1 MTESAA
7 LLPQRSVMPKV
18 LRLEQDDNS
27 SDDLAKTAPRQSV
40 FLKQPLKRPALFA
53 GMSGRMGDVSAVCRE
68 EIFEIR
74 SFELFNG
81 QGLDLSKVPRLKT
94 YFVGPLR

>member
-7 LLPQRSVMPKV
+7 LLPRRNAKSAQV
-18 LRLEQDDNS
+18 LEQDDNS
-27 SDDLAKTAPRQSV
+27 SDDLAKTAPGQPV
-40 FLKQPLKRPALFA
+40 FLEQPLKRPALFA
-53 GMSGRMGDVSAVCRE
+53 GVPGRMGDVSVVCRE
-68 EIFEIR
+68 EILEIC

-81 QGLDLSKVPRLKT
+81 QGLDLSKVPRLKM